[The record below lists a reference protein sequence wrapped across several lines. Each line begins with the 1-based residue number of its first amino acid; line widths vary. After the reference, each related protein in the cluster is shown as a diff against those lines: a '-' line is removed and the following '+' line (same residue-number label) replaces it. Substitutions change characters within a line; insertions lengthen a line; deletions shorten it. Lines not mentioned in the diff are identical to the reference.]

1 METKTL
7 TYQCF
12 EHIREKII
20 QGAYLPGKKL
30 AVIALA
36 KEIQVGPTPVRE
48 ALSRLTQTGL
58 VEVFENQGF
67 AVKSLTEDE
76 LRDLYQTFLQIESL
90 AIAQA
95 IDQGDDEWASQV
107 VAALYQLSLVEN
119 TILSSEQYPVWAER
133 NGRFHAALV
142 NGSKSPCLLNIRNQL
157 FMQFDRYFR
166 LALYTNSESIVLD
179 HNGHKM
185 LAEAVLKRDKKQ
197 MYRLLEEQ
205 TMRGLDEMIL
215 KLKLNKILP

>member
-12 EHIREKII
+12 EHIRRKII
-20 QGAYLPGKKL
+20 AGECLPGEKL
-30 AVIALA
+30 AVVALA

-58 VEVFENQGF
+58 VEAFENQGF
-67 AVKSLTEDE
+67 AVKSLTAEE
-76 LRDLYQTFLQIESL
+76 LRDLYNTFLQIENL

-95 IDQGDDEWASQV
+95 MDRGDEEWESQI

-119 TILSSEQYPVWAER
+119 TSISLKQYPLWAER
-133 NGRFHAALV
+133 NARFHAALV
-142 NGSKSPCLLNIRNQL
+142 NGAKSPCLLNIRNQL

-166 LALYTNSESIVLD
+166 LALSTNSEPIEVDYSE
-179 HNGHKM
+179 HKA
-185 LAEAVLKRDKKQ
+185 LAEAALKRDKTQ

-205 TMRGLDEMIL
+205 SKRGLEEMITKL
-215 KLKLNKILP
+215 KLKKIVP